1 MKFVVLTSNDTR
13 STLEEDTIYSTL
25 LYTDEN
31 GTDPKEAASSKI
43 WERMSADLGVVKN
56 IAQVKINGYIV
67 YQIHDRDMLWDEIN
81 DADLDEMRGLTH
93 DDIKAKFG
101 VLTSA
106 SIVVEDYDGTYCGLF
121 HDAQELTP
129 NRIVE
134 Y

>member
-31 GTDPKEAASSKI
+31 GSDPKEAASAKI
-43 WERMSADLGVVKN
+43 WERMSDDLGVVKN
-56 IAQVKINGYIV
+56 IAQVKINGDIV
-67 YQIHDRDMLWDEIN
+67 YQIKDSDMLWDEIK
-81 DADLDEMRGLTH
+81 ADLDEMRGLTH

-101 VLTSA
+101 VITSA